1 MGKRGNEMK
10 AVILCGGEGTRLRP
24 YTYNAPKPM
33 LKLGNR
39 PILEYVLLNLKRN
52 GFNEFIFTIGYLSE
66 QIKEYFGDGSD
77 FGVSIEYFV
86 EKERLNTA
94 GSVLQAKDL
103 IDDTF
108 FVGMGDQVTGIDVKQ
123 MLKFHKMKNNIATI
137 GLKMQSTPYEYG
149 IVEMDLDDN
158 VSNFKEKPILTSFIN
173 SGMYLFEPEI
183 FNYVKHKEDFAKD
196 VFPRLLDK
204 NKKISG
210 YKFNEFWADIG
221 RVHDYETMNNS
232 MSVIELS
239 LSLNNS
245 IKK

>member
-1 MGKRGNEMK
+1 MK
-10 AVILCGGEGTRLRP
+10 AIILCGGEGTRLRP

-52 GFNEFIFTIGYLSE
+52 GFKDIILTAGYLSD

-77 FGVSIEYFV
+77 FGVNIEYYI
-86 EKERLNTA
+86 EKEKLNTA
-94 GSVLQAKDL
+94 GSVLQARNV

-108 FVGMGDQVTGIDVKQ
+108 FVGMGDQVTGINIKE
-123 MLKFHKMKNNIATI
+123 MLRFHKNKSNIATL

-158 VSNFKEKPILTSFIN
+158 INNFKEKPILTSFIN
-173 SGMYLFEPEI
+173 SGMYLFEPEVFDYI
-183 FNYVKHKEDFAKD
+183 KPKEDFAKD

-204 NKKISG
+204 GKKISG

-245 IKK
+245 DK

>member
-1 MGKRGNEMK
+1 MK
-10 AVILCGGEGTRLRP
+10 AIILCGGEGTRLRP

-52 GFNEFIFTIGYLSE
+52 GFKEFIFTVGYLSD
-66 QIKEYFGDGSD
+66 QIQEYFGDGSRFD
-77 FGVSIEYFV
+77 VSIEYYV

-94 GSVLQAKDL
+94 GSVLQAKDI

-108 FVGMGDQVTGIDVKQ
+108 FVGMGDQVTGIDVKE
-123 MLKFHKMKNNIATI
+123 MLNFHKMKNNIATL

-149 IVEMDLDDN
+149 IVEIDSNDH
-158 VSNFKEKPILTSFIN
+158 VENFKEKPILTSFIN
-173 SGMYLFEPEI
+173 SGMYLFEPTI
-183 FNYVKHKEDFAKD
+183 FDYIRNKEDFAKD
-196 VFPRLLDK
+196 VFPRLL
-204 NKKISG
+204 NEGKKISA

-239 LSLNNS
+239 MSLNNS

>member
-1 MGKRGNEMK
+1 MK
-10 AVILCGGEGTRLRP
+10 AIILCGGEGTRLRP

-52 GFNEFIFTIGYLSE
+52 GFKDIILTAGYLSD

-77 FGVSIEYFV
+77 FGVDIEYYIEN
-86 EKERLNTA
+86 EKLNTA
-94 GSVLQAKDL
+94 GSVLQARNV

-108 FVGMGDQVTGIDVKQ
+108 FVGMGDQVTGINIKE
-123 MLKFHKMKNNIATI
+123 MLRYHKNKNNIATL

-158 VSNFKEKPILTSFIN
+158 INNFKEKPILTSFIN
-173 SGMYLFEPEI
+173 SGMYLFEPEV
-183 FNYVKHKEDFAKD
+183 FNYIKPKEDFAKD

-204 NKKISG
+204 GKKISG

-239 LSLNNS
+239 MSLNNS
-245 IKK
+245 DK